1 LVNQLK
7 ALKWL
12 SSLLGNKTWVERST
26 RASELADFLKS
37 LKPIAPQRGLIR
49 VGGKGDG
56 GYLIPDDL
64 DGISHSISP
73 GVAGEISFDLALA
86 QRGIQVLMFD
96 ASVNGPPENHANF
109 KFTKK
114 FLDFHDSENTV
125 RLDTVCQSCP
135 HNAKD
140 MFLQMDIEG
149 AEWRVI
155 MDTPIETLRKFRVMV
170 IEFHGLNRLFGRAGF
185 FHITPVFQKLML
197 SHNIVHIHPNNCADI
212 EWCGN
217 TGIPPVV
224 EFTFLR
230 RDRDFA
236 VERSMTIPHSL
247 DKDCVAERKSIALP
261 KWW

>member
-1 LVNQLK
+1 MASQIK

-12 SSLLGNKTWVERST
+12 TALLGNKAWVERST
-26 RASELADFLKS
+26 RASELAEFLRS
-37 LKPIAPQRGLIR
+37 LKPIAPRRELIR
-49 VGGKGDG
+49 VGSNGDG
-56 GYLIPDDL
+56 GYLIPNDL

-73 GVAGEISFDLALA
+73 GVASEVSFDLALA
-86 QRGIQVLMFD
+86 QRGINILMFD
-96 ASVNGPPENHANF
+96 ASVDGPPERHENF

-114 FLDFHDSENTV
+114 FLDIYDSENTV
-125 RLDTVCQSCP
+125 RLDTICQTCP
-135 HNAKD
+135 PKTKD

-155 MDTPIETLRKFRVMV
+155 MDTPIDTLLKFRVMV

-185 FHITPVFQKLML
+185 FHMTPIFQKLML

-212 EWCGN
+212 EWHGK
-217 TGIPPVV
+217 TGIPPVA
-224 EFTFLR
+224 EFTFFR

-236 VERSMTIPHSL
+236 AELPINIPHPL
-247 DKDCVAERKSIALP
+247 DRDCVTERESIALP